1 MKQRKNQEADELH
14 VGSEHHRPVRDQ
26 AVGVDHPWQA
36 EDGHPGYPHTCDQGR
51 PGSDAD
57 EEESKEETKSKENK
71 QLDKEN
77 AIRPM
82 LKNATTS
89 GTRIILNPQKY
100 SLALFR
106 SANFLTTKIDR
117 FAQYFI

>member
-1 MKQRKNQEADELH
+1 MVTPVIPTLVTRAGQAPMLKKRRARR
-14 VGSEHHRPVRDQ
+14 RPKARRRTR
-26 AVGVDHPWQA
+26 ARR
-36 EDGHPGYPHTCDQGR
+36 R
-51 PGSDAD
+51 PRARRTS
-57 EEESKEETKSKENK
+57 SSTRRM
-71 QLDKEN
+71 L
-77 AIRPM
+77 RPM

>member
-1 MKQRKNQEADELH
+1 MVA
-14 VGSEHHRPVRDQ
+14 PVIPTLVTRAGQ
-26 AVGVDHPWQA
+26 APMLKKRRA
-36 EDGHPGYPHTCDQGR
+36 RGR
-51 PGSDAD
+51 PRARRTS
-57 EEESKEETKSKENK
+57 SSTRRM
-71 QLDKEN
+71 L
-77 AIRPM
+77 RPM